1 MKRRLYLVGLIVLFF
16 CLFPIVIFYAI
27 GYRFKTGLGFVQM
40 GGIYV
45 SVPYSDASVVLDSRK
60 IGTSNILNHGFYI
73 ANLIPGVYTL
83 HVDRPDT
90 RPWGRTIV
98 VEPQLVTDV
107 RALLVPQK
115 IELVRLVDTKV
126 ATTSERAL
134 SHTEYLRYS
143 AALRLPAATTS
154 ASSLAGE
161 KVVVEKG
168 NVFVRWSLPDAP
180 PPSYFCTRPSSCA
193 LEIAIEQGGDTATSA
208 VFFGSGIVYRTEEG
222 GVFFREAEVRPTAV
236 ALAIYPKYGADF
248 RIIDGHLVVK
258 DGAALLEV
266 ENL

>member
-1 MKRRLYLVGLIVLFF
+1 MQPLSRMKRRLYLVGLIVLFF

-45 SVPYSDASVVLDSRK
+45 SVPYSDARVVLDTRE

-83 HVDRPDT
+83 HVEREES
-90 RPWGRTIV
+90 RPWTRTIV

-107 RALLVPQK
+107 RALLAPQK
-115 IELVRLVDTKV
+115 IEVVRLVDTRA

-134 SHTEYLRYS
+134 SHTEYLRY
-143 AALRLPAATTS
+143 AAAFRVPAATTTV
-154 ASSLAGE
+154 SSLAGE

-168 NVFVRWSLPDAP
+168 NVYVRWNLPDAP

-193 LEIAIEQGGDTATSA
+193 LEIAIEQGGESATSA
-208 VFFGSGIVYRTEEG
+208 SRKKNPPSFLRYTTPL
-222 GVFFREAEVRPTAV
+222 PTKTAPV
-236 ALAIYPKYGADF
+236 
-248 RIIDGHLVVK
+248 
-258 DGAALLEV
+258 
-266 ENL
+266 

>member
-16 CLFPIVIFYAI
+16 CLFPIVIFYTI

-45 SVPYSDASVVLDSRK
+45 SVPYSDARVVLDSRE

-83 HVDRPDT
+83 HVEREES
-90 RPWGRTIV
+90 RPWTRTIV

-107 RALLVPQK
+107 RALLAPQK
-115 IELVRLVDTKV
+115 IELVRLVDTKA

-143 AALRLPAATTS
+143 AAFRLPAATTS
-154 ASSLAGE
+154 VSSLAGE
-161 KVVVEKG
+161 KVVVERG

-193 LEIAIEQGGDTATSA
+193 FEIAIERGQEVATSA
-208 VFFGSGIVYRTEEG
+208 VFFGSGIVYRTKEG
-222 GVFFREAEVRPTAV
+222 GVFFREADVRPTPT
-236 ALAIYPKYGADF
+236 ALDLYPKYGADF
-248 RIIDGHLVVK
+248 RIIDGQLIVK